1 MKKEDILEKSRQENR
16 GGDERERKV
25 RLDAYGLAHLFVI
38 LICFATTIFEEIR
51 YDISAYKTPG
61 MMILFGTNT
70 VLHLFCAVKVGKK
83 YDWFVGIASL
93 LLFVGSVFLYFSY
106 HLVG

>member
-25 RLDAYGLAHLFVI
+25 RLDAYGLAHLFVV

-70 VLHLFCAVKVGKK
+70 VIYLFCAVKLGKK
-83 YDWFVGIASL
+83 YNWFMGIASL
-93 LLFVGSVFLYFSY
+93 LLFVVAVFLYLNY
-106 HLVG
+106 HLMG

>member
-38 LICFATTIFEEIR
+38 LICFATTVVEEIR

-93 LLFVGSVFLYFSY
+93 LLFAGAVFLYLNY
-106 HLVG
+106 HLMG